1 MKELKFPIPKEERT
15 EVFKHIK
22 GHNLYSLS
30 VMEKEKER
38 RKKKRLKSQQERLN
52 LDVRKNFLMTGIIKN
67 RLPGEWRA
75 LRSS

>member
-38 RKKKRLKSQQERLN
+38 RKKKGLN
-52 LDVRKNFLMTGIIKN
+52 HSRKDSI
-67 RLPGEWRA
+67 
-75 LRSS
+75 

>member
-1 MKELKFPIPKEERT
+1 MKELKFSKPKEERT

-22 GHNLYSLS
+22 GHNLCCLS
-30 VMEKEKER
+30 VMKK
-38 RKKKRLKSQQERLN
+38 RKKRRLKSQQERLN
-52 LDVRKNFLMTGIIKN
+52 LDVRKNFLVTGIIKN

>member
-1 MKELKFPIPKEERT
+1 MLLVCDGEDGKK
-15 EVFKHIK
+15 
-22 GHNLYSLS
+22 
-30 VMEKEKER
+30 KEKR
-38 RKKKRLKSQQERLN
+38 RLKSQQERLN

>member
-1 MKELKFPIPKEERT
+1 MKEPKFPIPKEERT

-30 VMEKEKER
+30 VMEKEKEG
-38 RKKKRLKSQQERLN
+38 KKNKRLKSQQERLN